1 VNNKPQGGGMDIYA
15 YAMQMEKDGE
25 LYYREIAGQT
35 QNVGVRNILNML
47 AEAEVRHYQIFNRM
61 REHETLPVADL
72 SYLSEV
78 KNVFAELR
86 DRKRSLANG
95 SQKELYQ
102 KAQKLEEQTRNF
114 YREKS
119 AEVEPSQKEV
129 LLKIANEE
137 QRHYDILENLIVMLQ
152 RPETW
157 LENAE
162 WYRLEEY

>member
-1 VNNKPQGGGMDIYA
+1 MDIYT

-25 LYYREIAGQT
+25 QYYREIAAQT
-35 QNVGVRNILNML
+35 QNEGVRNILTML
-47 AEAEVRHYQIFNRM
+47 ADAEVRHYETFERM
-61 REHETLPVADL
+61 KKHEPLPAPHL
-72 SYLSEV
+72 GYLSGI
-78 KNVFAELR
+78 KTIFAELR
-86 DRKRSLANG
+86 ERKRALTNG

-102 KAQKLEEQTRNF
+102 RAQKLEEKTRDF
-114 YREKS
+114 YREK
-119 AEVEPSQKEV
+119 AGEVDQTQKEI

-137 QRHYDILENLIVMLQ
+137 QKHYDILENLIVMLQ

>member
-1 VNNKPQGGGMDIYA
+1 MDIYT

-25 LYYREIAGQT
+25 LFYREIAAQT
-35 QNVGVRNILNML
+35 TNTGIRNILTML
-47 AEAEVRHYQIFNRM
+47 ADAEVRHYELFERM
-61 REHETLPVADL
+61 KGHETLPVPHL
-72 SYLSEV
+72 GYLSGI
-78 KNVFAELR
+78 KNVFAEIR
-86 DRKRSLANG
+86 ERKRAITNG
-95 SQKELYQ
+95 SQVALYK
-102 KAQKLEEQTRNF
+102 KAQGLEQKTRDF

-119 AEVEPSQKEV
+119 SEVEPSQKEV

-137 QRHYDILENLIVMLQ
+137 QKHYDILENLILMVQ

>member
-1 VNNKPQGGGMDIYA
+1 MNIYD

-25 LYYREIAGQT
+25 AYYRDIAAQA
-35 QNVGVRNILNML
+35 QNAGVKNILTML
-47 AEAEVRHYQIFNRM
+47 ADAEVKHFQTFQQM
-61 REHETLPVADL
+61 KDKEAVPVPDL
-72 SYLSEV
+72 SYLLNV

-86 DRKRSLANG
+86 DRKRALTNG

-102 KAQKLEEQTRNF
+102 KAQKLEEKTRDF
-114 YREKS
+114 YREK
-119 AEVEPSQKEV
+119 AGQVDQTQKEI

-137 QRHYDILENLIVMLQ
+137 QRHYDILENLIMMLQ

-162 WYRLEEY
+162 WYRTEEY

>member
-1 VNNKPQGGGMDIYA
+1 MDIYA

-25 LYYREIAGQT
+25 AYYREIAAQT
-35 QNVGVRNILNML
+35 QNAGVKNILNML
-47 AEAEVRHYQIFNRM
+47 ADAEVRHYETFQQM
-61 REHETLPVADL
+61 KDHEALPVPDL
-72 SYLSEV
+72 SYLSNI

-86 DRKRSLANG
+86 ERKRTITNG
-95 SQKELYQ
+95 TQKELYQ
-102 KAQKLEEQTRNF
+102 KAQKLEEKTRDF
-114 YREKS
+114 YREK
-119 AEVEPSQKEV
+119 AEEVDQTQKEI

-137 QRHYDILENLIVMLQ
+137 QKHYDILENLIMMLQ

>member
-1 VNNKPQGGGMDIYA
+1 MDIYT

-25 LYYREIAGQT
+25 QYYREIAAQS
-35 QNVGVRNILNML
+35 QNAGIRNILTML
-47 AEAEVRHYQIFNRM
+47 ADAEVRHYELFQRM
-61 REHETLPVADL
+61 KDREAVPVPHL
-72 SYLSEV
+72 GYLSDI

-86 DRKRSLANG
+86 ERKRAITNG

-102 KAQKLEEQTRNF
+102 KAQKLEEKTRDF
-114 YREKS
+114 YREK
-119 AEVEPSQKEV
+119 ANEVNSSQREV
-129 LLKIANEE
+129 LLKIAQEE
-137 QRHYDILENLIVMLQ
+137 QKHYDILENLIMMLQ

>member
-1 VNNKPQGGGMDIYA
+1 
-15 YAMQMEKDGE
+15 MQMEKDGE
-25 LYYREIAGQT
+25 AYYREIAGQT
-35 QNVGVRNILNML
+35 QNVGVKNILTML
-47 AEAEVRHYQIFNRM
+47 ADAEVRHFETFRQM
-61 REHETLPVADL
+61 KDREAVPVPDL
-72 SYLSEV
+72 SYLLHV

-86 DRKRSLANG
+86 DRKRALTNG

-102 KAQKLEEQTRNF
+102 KAQKLEEKTRDF
-114 YREKS
+114 YKEK
-119 AEVEPSQKEV
+119 AGEVDRSQKEV

-137 QRHYDILENLIVMLQ
+137 QRHYDILENLIMMLQ

>member
-1 VNNKPQGGGMDIYA
+1 
-15 YAMQMEKDGE
+15 MQMEKDGE
-25 LYYREIAGQT
+25 LYYREIAAQT
-35 QNVGVRNILNML
+35 RNVGVRNILNML
-47 AEAEVRHYQIFNRM
+47 AEAEVRHYQTFKQM
-61 REHETLPVADL
+61 QEHEVLPVADL
-72 SYLSEV
+72 SYLANV

-86 DRKRSLANG
+86 ERKRSLLNG

-102 KAQKLEEQTRNF
+102 KAQKLEKKTRDF

-119 AEVEPSQKEV
+119 VEVGREQKEV
-129 LLKIANEE
+129 LLKIAEEE
-137 QRHYDILENLIVMLQ
+137 QKHYDILENLIMMLQ

>member
-1 VNNKPQGGGMDIYA
+1 MDIYA

-25 LYYREIAGQT
+25 NYYREIAAQT
-35 QNVGVRNILNML
+35 LNVGIKNILIML
-47 AEAEVRHYQIFNRM
+47 ADAEVRHYQTFERM
-61 REHETLPVADL
+61 KKQEALPVADL
-72 SYLSEV
+72 GYLSSI

-86 DRKRSLANG
+86 ERKRTITNG
-95 SQKELYQ
+95 TQTALYQ
-102 KAQKLEEQTRNF
+102 KAQKLEEKTRDF

-119 AEVEPSQKEV
+119 KEV
-129 LLKIANEE
+129 GQSRKEVFLKIADEE
-137 QRHYDILENLIVMLQ
+137 QTHFNILENLIIMLQ